1 VKVKDLFFNAQKIL
15 GNSRYAWID
24 YAKGICII
32 LVTFRHVQEGL
43 HPVGAEYPYPWL
55 KFADVFFFS
64 FRMPLFFIVSGIFLG
79 GTLRK
84 KSVNDYIGGRFKTLV
99 WPLLL
104 WGCIQITLQLIFK
117 DYVNVDRKPED
128 YLNLLIKPRAIEQ
141 FWYLHTL
148 FLTGSLYAIIKV
160 WGRFKM
166 FHQLLLGLA
175 LYSITGY
182 CRYYGLFEHLFVLD
196 VFFYYIFFVVGDYF
210 GAMILDPKNFKLFS
224 STKTFLIFTPVFI
237 ILELYFTQINL
248 AHGIGS
254 GYRQP
259 DYYVQNQLPALFL
272 IVGLVGGAFLI
283 HCSFLLQKM
292 NVLKFIRVVGYYS
305 LHIYVIHLAVTAGTR
320 ILFRHVLHY
329 DNFVTLLIVS
339 TVLGISVPIIVANV
353 TEKLG
358 MWWLFTLKNPNTD
371 KTHHKPVWKTLP
383 GKIAPEEP
391 ISAINPQVIEK
402 N

>member
-1 VKVKDLFFNAQKIL
+1 MELLFNPQKTL
-15 GNSRYAWID
+15 GDSRYAWID

-43 HPVGAEYPYPWL
+43 HPAGEEYLYPGL

-64 FRMPLFFIVSGIFLG
+64 FRMPLFFIISGIFLG
-79 GTLRK
+79 GALRK
-84 KSVNDYIGGRFKTLV
+84 KSVNDYIAGRFKTLV

-104 WGCIQITLQLIFK
+104 WGCIQITLQLLFK
-117 DYVNVDRKPED
+117 GYVNADREPID
-128 YLNLLIKPRAIEQ
+128 YLNLLIRPREIEQ

-148 FLTGSLYAIIKV
+148 FLTGSLYAIMKV
-160 WGRFKM
+160 WGKFKLI
-166 FHQLLLGLA
+166 HQVLLGII

-182 CRYYGLFEHLFVLD
+182 CRYNALYEHLFILD
-196 VFFYYIFFVVGDYF
+196 VFFYYIFFAVGDYF
-210 GAMILDPKNFKLFS
+210 GSMILDPKNFKVFS
-224 STKTFLIFTPVFI
+224 STRTFLIFTPLFVA
-237 ILELYFTQINL
+237 LELYFTKINL
-248 AHGIGS
+248 EHGIGS

-259 DYYVQNQLPALFL
+259 DYYVQNQMPALFL
-272 IVGLVGGAFLI
+272 IVGLIGGAFLI

-305 LHIYVIHLAVTAGTR
+305 LSIYVIHLAVTAGTR
-320 ILFRHVLHY
+320 IFFREVLHY
-329 DNFVTLLIVS
+329 DNFVVLLIVS
-339 TVLGISVPIIVANV
+339 TILGIGVPIIVYNI
-353 TEKLG
+353 TDRLG

-371 KTHHKPVWKTLP
+371 KSHVKPVWKTLP

-391 ISAINPQVIEK
+391 VQAINPQVIEK

>member
-1 VKVKDLFFNAQKIL
+1 VKLKELFYTPAIL

-43 HPVGAEYPYPWL
+43 HPAGAMYPYPAL

-84 KSVNDYIGGRFKTLV
+84 KSVNDYISGRFRTLV

-104 WGCIQITLQLIFK
+104 WGCIQVTLQLIFK
-117 DYVNVDRKPED
+117 DYVNADREPFD
-128 YLNLLIKPRAIEQ
+128 YINLLIKPREIEQ

-148 FLTGSLYAIIKV
+148 FLTGSFYAIMKV
-160 WGRFKM
+160 WGKFKM
-166 FHQLLLGLA
+166 LHQVLLGIA

-182 CRYYGLFEHLFVLD
+182 CRYNNLFEHLFILD

-210 GAMILDPKNFKLFS
+210 GSIILDQKNFKVFS
-224 STKTFLIFTPVFI
+224 SNKTFLIFTPLFV
-237 ILELYFTQINL
+237 ILELYFTNINL
-248 AHGIGS
+248 AHGVGS

-259 DYYVQNQLPALFL
+259 DYYVQNQMPALFL
-272 IVGLVGGAFLI
+272 IVGLIGGAFLI
-283 HCSFLLQKM
+283 HCSFLLQKL
-292 NVLKFIRVVGYYS
+292 NVLKFVRVVGYYS

-320 ILFRHVLHY
+320 IFFRNVLHY
-329 DNFVTLLIVS
+329 DHFFVLLGVA
-339 TVLGISVPIIVANV
+339 TVLGITIPIIVANV
-353 TEKLG
+353 TDKLG
-358 MWWLFTLKNPNTD
+358 MWWLFTLKNPNEGKKRESQVWT
-371 KTHHKPVWKTLP
+371 THP

-391 ISAINPQVIEK
+391 VSPINPQVIEK

>member
-1 VKVKDLFFNAQKIL
+1 MDLFFNSQQTL
-15 GNSRYAWID
+15 GDSRYAWID

-43 HPVGAEYPYPWL
+43 HPAGAEYLYPGL

-64 FRMPLFFIVSGIFLG
+64 FRMPLFFIISGIFLG
-79 GTLRK
+79 GALKK
-84 KSVNDYIGGRFKTLV
+84 KSVNDYISGRFKTLV

-117 DYVNVDRKPED
+117 GYVNADREPIY
-128 YLNLLIKPRAIEQ
+128 YLNLLIRPREIEQ

-148 FLTGSLYAIIKV
+148 FLTGSLYAILKV
-160 WGRFKM
+160 WGKFRLI
-166 FHQLLLGLA
+166 HQVLLGIL

-182 CRYYGLFEHLFVLD
+182 CRYNALYEHLFILD
-196 VFFYYIFFVVGDYF
+196 VFFYYIFFAVGDYF
-210 GAMILDPKNFKLFS
+210 GSMILDPKNFKVFS
-224 STKTFLIFTPVFI
+224 STKTFLIFTPLFVA
-237 ILELYFTQINL
+237 LELYFTKINL

-259 DYYVQNQLPALFL
+259 DYYVQNQMPALFL
-272 IVGLVGGAFLI
+272 FVGMIGGAFLI

-292 NVLKFIRVVGYYS
+292 NVAKFIRVVGYYS
-305 LHIYVIHLAVTAGTR
+305 LSIYVIHLAVTAGTR
-320 ILFRHVLHY
+320 IFFREVLHY
-329 DNFVTLLIVS
+329 DNFVVLLIVS
-339 TVLGISVPIIVANV
+339 TILGIGVPIVVYNV
-353 TEKLG
+353 TDRLG

-371 KTHHKPVWKTLP
+371 KRHLKPVWKTLP

-391 ISAINPQVIEK
+391 VQAINPQVIEK